1 MRQLHALIFDVDG
14 TIAETEQ
21 NGHRVAFNRAFAQAG
36 LDWHWSSELYSQLLS
51 VSGGKE
57 RIRFYLNQ
65 YCPSSEELNEAL
77 KSAVDLTD
85 FIARVHAVKTDYF
98 KQLLQD
104 GQIPPRPGIVRLI
117 QEARAMGIRLA
128 IATTSAPDNAIALLK
143 TTLAPDSPD
152 WFEVIAAGDIVP
164 QKKPAPDIYH
174 YVVQSMAL
182 NPDDCL
188 VIEDSQHG
196 LEAATQA
203 GLKTVVT
210 INRYTRDQQFSDA
223 LLVLDHLGEPDLPF
237 RAIKGDVGN
246 ATYFDISLA
255 EALMKGR
262 RESV

>member
-1 MRQLHALIFDVDG
+1 MPQLHALIFDVDG

-57 RIRFYLNQ
+57 RIRFYISQ
-65 YCPSSEELNEAL
+65 YCPNSEEL

-85 FIARVHAVKTDYF
+85 FIATLHTVKTDYF

-128 IATTSAPDNAIALLK
+128 IATTSAPENAIALL
-143 TTLAPDSPD
+143 TTVLAPDSPG

-164 QKKPAPDIYH
+164 RKKPAPDIYH

-182 NPDDCL
+182 NPADCL

-203 GLKTVVT
+203 GLNTVVT
-210 INRYTRDQQFSDA
+210 VNRYTRDQQFPDA

-237 RAIKGDVGN
+237 RVINGDIGN

-255 EALMKGR
+255 ESLMNGH
-262 RESV
+262 

>member
-1 MRQLHALIFDVDG
+1 MPQLQALIFDVDG

-21 NGHRVAFNRAFAQAG
+21 SGHRVAFNWAFAQAG
-36 LDWHWSSELYSQLLS
+36 LDWHWSSELYGQLLS

-65 YCPSSEELNEAL
+65 YCPDSEAL

-85 FIARVHAVKTDYF
+85 FVANLHAVKTAYF

-143 TTLAPDSPD
+143 TILAPDSPD

-174 YVVQSMAL
+174 YVVQSMDL
-182 NPDDCL
+182 NPDNCV

-196 LEAATQA
+196 VEAATRA
-203 GLKTVVT
+203 GLKTIVT
-210 INRYTRDQQFSDA
+210 INRYTHDQQFSNA
-223 LLVLDHLGEPDLPF
+223 LLVLDHLGEPNLPF
-237 RAIKGDVGN
+237 RAIEGDVGN
-246 ATYFDISLA
+246 ATYFDVSLA
-255 EALMKGR
+255 EALVK
-262 RESV
+262 EN